1 METGG
6 LEEKREEGREA
17 DDSGAGSWRA
27 SWKDSCTPPP
37 LRARA
42 HGSALTGAWCLSCL
56 DAGTQ
61 EHCQA

>member
-17 DDSGAGSWRA
+17 DDSVAGSWRA
-27 SWKDSCTPPP
+27 SWTDSCIPPP
-37 LRARA
+37 PSRAC
-42 HGSALTGAWCLSCL
+42 SWLSPDWSL

-61 EHCQA
+61 ERCQA